1 MTKKAH
7 AMKRG
12 IALLLG
18 CLVGIPA
25 VTEAAQE
32 RKSPLADAP
41 AIRKRFELR
50 DKRFELGVGLA
61 ATIGQDFYNALLLNV
76 RLGFHITDWLGVSVS
91 AGVVNMTPNWRS
103 AFNDKLNSALG
114 GSCRLPANA
123 PTAND
128 LNDPNS
134 TNGCTGRNGKP
145 AVSTEKTPSP
155 QNAAAAEN
163 RIGMVILPQ
172 IDVVPFTGKFSLFG
186 KLFMN
191 YDVYVSA
198 GPGIVNLVK
207 KGTVDNSYCV
217 PDPKDP
223 SKNVCPPDYAKPY
236 TGMKLAYN
244 VGVGMHAFANNF
256 FAINIE
262 VHDLIFQNNASGRNV
277 VTPQG
282 SDVTDSDLQWT
293 NNWLV
298 GLNFMFFLPA
308 HVKVSH

>member
-1 MTKKAH
+1 M
-7 AMKRG
+7 
-12 IALLLG
+12 
-18 CLVGIPA
+18 
-25 VTEAAQE
+25 
-32 RKSPLADAP
+32 
-41 AIRKRFELR
+41 
-50 DKRFELGVGLA
+50 
-61 ATIGQDFYNALLLNV
+61 
-76 RLGFHITDWLGVSVS
+76 
-91 AGVVNMTPNWRS
+91 
-103 AFNDKLNSALG
+103 
-114 GSCRLPANA
+114 
-123 PTAND
+123 
-128 LNDPNS
+128 
-134 TNGCTGRNGKP
+134 
-145 AVSTEKTPSP
+145 
-155 QNAAAAEN
+155 
-163 RIGMVILPQ
+163 ILPQ

-207 KGTVDNSYCV
+207 KGAVDNSYCDKV
-217 PDPKDP
+217 GADGKRT
-223 SKNVCPPDYAKPY
+223 CPPDKAKAY